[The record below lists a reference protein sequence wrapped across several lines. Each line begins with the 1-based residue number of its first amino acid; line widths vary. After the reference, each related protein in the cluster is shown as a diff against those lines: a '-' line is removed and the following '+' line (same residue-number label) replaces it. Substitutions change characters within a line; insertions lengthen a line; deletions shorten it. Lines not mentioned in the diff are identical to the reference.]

1 MKIKRIELQNV
12 KCFSEK
18 TIILTREGTDEP
30 LSVCAFVGANGA
42 GKSAILKSIVALFST
57 TTGEYGGD
65 LFTDDAIYNQG
76 DELTVKLVV
85 ELSDMERQFV
95 GYDTSDFTMVYKHYG
110 QAEGECDFL
119 VIPDDM
125 PDDASEELIDKY
137 ADALIDLLW
146 GESTALVMYYD
157 PYRFV
162 SEKNPAGPNV
172 QQEKSAKNGALA
184 SNLNK
189 IGENVY
195 RDLELKQ
202 WIVNMDYLRL
212 KEPTYRNLSIYNHVI
227 KAFDLLMSPLAFE
240 SIHQNGSLIFK
251 TGEDGQK
258 VTIDMLSDGFKSIFS
273 IVLDI
278 MRRLALAPEKD
289 GEEFYMKEAI
299 VLIDE
304 IDCHIHPK
312 WQREL
317 IPAFKELFPNCQFI
331 FTTHSPYILDGLQEY
346 EIKKV
351 GERNII

>member
-1 MKIKRIELQNV
+1 MKIKRIELKNV

-18 TIILTREGTDEP
+18 VITLTREDTEEP

-42 GKSAILKSIVALFST
+42 GKSTILKSIVALFST
-57 TTGEYGGD
+57 IAEEYQGE
-65 LFTDDAIYNQG
+65 LLTDDAVYNQG
-76 DELTVKLVV
+76 DELIVKLDV
-85 ELSDMERQFV
+85 ELSEMERQLV
-95 GYDTSDFTMVYKHYG
+95 DYDTNDFPMLYRHSIHPDAYG
-110 QAEGECDFL
+110 EYDCLLVPDGVLEEQQSNYAQALME
-119 VIPDDM
+119 
-125 PDDASEELIDKY
+125 
-137 ADALIDLLW
+137 LLW
-146 GESTALVMYYD
+146 GDDTALIMYYD

-162 SEKNPAGPNV
+162 SEKNPAGPNI
-172 QQEKSAKNGALA
+172 QQDSSAKLGALV
-184 SNLNK
+184 SNLDK
-189 IGENVY
+189 SGENMY

-202 WIVNMDYLRL
+202 WIVNMDYLCL
-212 KEPTYRNLSIYNHVI
+212 KEPTRRNMSIYNHVI
-227 KAFDLLMSPLAFE
+227 KAFDLLMSPLEFE
-240 SIHQNGSLIFK
+240 SIHQNGSLIFR
-251 TGEDGQK
+251 TGEGDQR

-278 MRRLALAPEKD
+278 MRRLALATECED
-289 GEEFYMKEAI
+289 EEFYMKEAI

-351 GERNII
+351 GERNIL